1 MSSNPMGAPRGSGA
15 HPVMMISVRAADLA
29 ASATFYRTV
38 FGWGAHPLTAELM
51 AMTVP
56 AGPSIVL
63 RGGDALTQG
72 AVPFIGVP
80 DVGDALQ
87 RIESAGGATE
97 RAPWTMPMMGTLARF
112 RDASG
117 TVYGL
122 TSAIA
127 PAPVPHVP
135 MPFGD
140 NARPAVHSVCSLE
153 MYAADGLVAGAFFGE
168 QFGWGFAETMPS
180 YVAFDAGAGIGGV
193 FQSHTPVAPSMVYVY
208 VDDVAATLT
217 TIDAHGGRRMGDAM
231 AMPGM
236 ATFGYFTDPSGTGM
250 GLIGR

>member
-15 HPVMMISVRAADLA
+15 HPVVMVSVFAPELA
-29 ASATFYRTV
+29 ASTAFYGAV
-38 FGWGAHPLTAELM
+38 FGWRAQPLTSSLT
-51 AMTVP
+51 AMMVP

-63 RGGDALTQG
+63 RSGDAVTQG
-72 AVPFIGVP
+72 VVPFIGVP
-80 DVGDALQ
+80 DVAAALQ
-87 RIESAGGATE
+87 RIEASGGATE
-97 RAPWTMPMMGTLARF
+97 RAPWSMPMAGTLARF

-127 PAPVPHVP
+127 PAPMPHVP

-140 NARPAVHSVCSLE
+140 NPRPPVHSVCSLE
-153 MYAADGLVAGAFFGE
+153 MYAADGMAAGAFFGE
-168 QFGWGFAETMPS
+168 QFGWGFAETMPA
-180 YVAFDAGAGIGGV
+180 YVGFDAGAGIGGV
-193 FQSHTPVAPSMVYVY
+193 FQSHTPVAPSMAYVF
-208 VDDVAATLT
+208 VDDVSATLNA
-217 TIDAHGGRRMGDAM
+217 IDANGGRRMGDAM